1 MSEKLLLLYSAR
13 SGVIIE
19 PPQASPRLRTVA
31 AIVGL
36 FVTLVGAADATSR
49 LAQGVFGTAA
59 GVVAFAPIATI
70 GNLSLTSPFF
80 AGQSPATTAALF
92 PSRIIVSA
100 IGVDAAVE
108 PVGKKPDGSM
118 GTPKNFNDVAW
129 YSLGA
134 KPGEAGNAVFAGH
147 VNNALGMA
155 GVFEHLTDIS
165 IGERIVV
172 ADERGRMLTYVV
184 RAVDLYQ
191 VDSAPLETI
200 FTTEG
205 SSQVVLIT
213 CEGVW
218 DKDTRSYTKRLV
230 VTASLEM

>member
-13 SGVIIE
+13 SGVLVE
-19 PPQASPRLRTVA
+19 PPRASPRWRTA
-31 AIVGL
+31 AALMGIL
-36 FVTLVGAADATSR
+36 MILVGAADATSR
-49 LAQGVFGTAA
+49 LAQSVFGSGA
-59 GVVAFAPIATI
+59 GVAAFAPVATI
-70 GNLSLTSPFF
+70 GNPSLLALLQ
-80 AGQSPATTAALF
+80 AGQSPATTTALLPARIMVGAAL
-92 PSRIIVSA
+92 
-100 IGVDAAVE
+100 VDAAVE

-118 GTPKNFNDVAW
+118 DTPKNFTDVAW

-147 VNNALGMA
+147 VNNALGTA

-165 IGERIVV
+165 IGDQIVI
-172 ADERGRMLTYVV
+172 ADVQGRMLTYVV
-184 RAVDLYQ
+184 RAVDLYR
-191 VDSAPLETI
+191 VDTAPLETI
-200 FTTEG
+200 FRMVG
-205 SSQVVLIT
+205 PSQVVLIT